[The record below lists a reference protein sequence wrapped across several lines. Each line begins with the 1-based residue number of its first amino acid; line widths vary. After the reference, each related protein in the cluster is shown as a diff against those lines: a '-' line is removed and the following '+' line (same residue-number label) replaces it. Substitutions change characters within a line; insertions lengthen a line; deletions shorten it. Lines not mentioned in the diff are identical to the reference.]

1 MKKLLVFLLSIL
13 LLTACS
19 SAPAEEEQV
28 DEVEVIKVALLVG
41 ELGDLSFNDSAAR
54 GVNRAAEEFSNVE
67 VDIVEYGS
75 AAVDN
80 YEPTLLDTADAG
92 YDLIF
97 ASSTLQDL
105 IEQYAPDYPETTF
118 GVFDTQIDFT
128 KGDLSNVYGIV
139 YKANEASFLGGYL
152 AASLSQ
158 TGTLAFLGGM
168 DIPVISDFLVGYIQ
182 GAQLANPD
190 IKVTTTYAGSWGDAP
205 AGKDLANTMFDQGAD
220 VIFNVA
226 GGTGIGGIEASVERG
241 LFSLGVDSDQAMI
254 YDADGKTDFANA
266 IVSSVLKNVDYSL
279 YRAITMYMDGTLAV
293 GTNETLGI
301 AEGGVGLADN
311 KYYQANVSEEIR
323 TAIADLEAQ
332 VTAGEIEIMS
342 AYGMSTEEI
351 AAIRDQVK
359 P

>member
-1 MKKLLVFLLSIL
+1 MKKILVVLLSL
-13 LLTACS
+13 MLLTACNS
-19 SAPAEEEQV
+19 AAPAEEE
-28 DEVEVIKVALLVG
+28 EVVVESIKVALLVG

-54 GVNRAAEEFSNVE
+54 GVNQAAAEFSDVT

-92 YDLIF
+92 YTMII
-97 ASSTLQDL
+97 ASSTMQDL

-118 GVFDTQIDFT
+118 VVFDTAVNFES
-128 KGDLSNVYGIV
+128 GNLGNVYGIV
-139 YKANEASFLGGYL
+139 YKANEASFLGGFL
-152 AASLSQ
+152 AAKLSE
-158 TGTLAFLGGM
+158 TGVLAFLGGM

-182 GAQLANPD
+182 GAQVANPD

-205 AGKDLANTMFDQGAD
+205 AGKELALTMFSQGAD

-226 GGTGIGGIEASVERG
+226 GGTGIGGIEASVEQG
-241 LFSLGVDSDQAMI
+241 KWSLGVDSDQAMI
-254 YDADGKTDFANA
+254 YDAAGKTDFANA
-266 IVSSVLKNVDYSL
+266 IISSVLKNVDYSL
-279 YRAITMYMDGTLAV
+279 YRAIMMYREGTLAV

-311 KYYQANVSEEIR
+311 TYFQANVSEEIR
-323 TAIADLEAQ
+323 AELSALEAQ
-332 VTAGEIEIMS
+332 VTAGEIEITS
-342 AYGMSTEEI
+342 AYGLSTEEI
-351 AAIRDQVK
+351 SAIRDEVK